1 MTYKEFV
8 EIMKAEELEESEL
21 VRYYLREAGKHQ
33 KYMKM
38 LENHNSPSK
47 AIEIQNNK
55 KIECLW
61 QALFIAIDEKKQG
74 WRYVEDGQK
83 VKPML
88 LQQLEDIR
96 EAEYMRRKAQ

>member
-38 LENHNSPSK
+38 LENHNSPNK

>member
-1 MTYKEFV
+1 MNYKEFV
-8 EIMKAEELEESEL
+8 DLMKIEELEESEL

-33 KYMKM
+33 KYMKS
-38 LENHNSPSK
+38 LIKHNAPTL
-47 AIEIQNNK
+47 AIEKQNRLK
-55 KIECLW
+55 GECIW

-96 EAEYMRRKAQ
+96 EAEYLRRKAQ

>member
-38 LENHNSPSK
+38 LENHNSPNK
-47 AIEIQNNK
+47 AIEIQNIK
-55 KIECLW
+55 KSNAYGKPYL
-61 QALFIAIDEKKQG
+61 LRSMRKSKDGVMSKMGKK
-74 WRYVEDGQK
+74 
-83 VKPML
+83 
-88 LQQLEDIR
+88 
-96 EAEYMRRKAQ
+96 